1 MRPSRTDVFPMLV
14 IMAGGAIGALLTL
27 SPVLLFGPI
36 DDVPAPVQPVL
47 SPPEEATVWVRPL
60 AGRAVPILSPDGTSI
75 VYEDGNGNVY
85 RVNSGVSPGEQRI
98 AYRSKT
104 SVEETA
110 EPLWVIDGVPIG
122 TSRSILESLEAENV
136 EAIEVLKADAAVRL
150 YGQEASS
157 GVILITLKGTSSRR

>member
-1 MRPSRTDVFPMLV
+1 MLV

-36 DDVPAPVQPVL
+36 DDVLAPVPVL
-47 SPPEEATVWVRPL
+47 SPPEEAPAVARPVR
-60 AGRAVPILSPDGTSI
+60 GRAVRVWSSNGTSV
-75 VYEDGNGNVY
+75 VYEDANGNVY
-85 RVNSGVSPGEQRI
+85 SVNSGVSPGEQRI

-136 EAIEVLKADAAVRL
+136 EAIEVLKGDAAVRL
-150 YGQEASS
+150 YGQEGSS
-157 GVILITLKGTSSRR
+157 GVILITLRGTSSRR